1 MKNLYALILCF
12 FLFSIQAQDYYYNGS
27 KKVKIYESKNSFISY
42 DKPTQAF
49 SRGFEQAKT
58 FSAKGFT
65 ILGEEKNDAS
75 AKKFRSEQLTQTTSA
90 CLLSSNGDF
99 KMYPTKTVRVKLKD
113 GKTKEDVLKLFTT
126 GEILKTEDK
135 YGILRLS
142 VKHLDKILEIANKIY
157 EAGIAEFSVP
167 DFYIPIKLNQV
178 KDPLFPL
185 QFQMHNTGQVIDGVA
200 GVNDIDVNALEAWN
214 INLGDNI
221 TVAVIDQGMENHEDF
236 GNRFIGGFTPA
247 TNGNGT
253 PISNNATHGM
263 NCAGIVG
270 ASHNNLGIRG
280 VAPKV
285 KFLSV
290 NIFANGTTAGDV
302 ADGIRWAVD
311 NGADVLS
318 NSWGFIHVPCN
329 YTDPDIDDAI
339 QYAITKGRNKKGAVV
354 VFASGN
360 EGGCISYPATNNNV
374 IAVGAVD
381 HRGNLF
387 DYSARGPE
395 LDLVAP
401 SGKINGSGNVRTTDR
416 MGNAGILTGNYDPHF
431 GGTSASCPLVSGIAS
446 LVLSVNPNLTQ
457 REVRKILTNTA
468 TDMGSNGFDNNFG
481 HGRANAY
488 AAVQEA
494 QLSKAELESVD
505 VVRYN
510 ESKTINLKNHPYY
523 KPVAWIVSSNVEI
536 VSKNNSQITIRSK
549 AFAYYNTSRLG
560 WVKARLSNGKVL
572 REAFIREA
580 RPVIRFADTSLTQA
594 LLNPNA
600 NTTVNYSAV
609 TVRDGDR
616 IRFTVEGA
624 SSVQWKN
631 TRRASYYPSYSARY
645 TGYGERHSSIRYVPV
660 PYSGCYGSSGS
671 PPNSLPSAQAS
682 RLLDYYFIQSGDWQA
697 PGYSPPIQLLSG
709 SGDVLEVELTARNAC
724 GCTTAVNH
732 YKVNVA
738 RPSGGSSGGH
748 SLTVSPNPA
757 RTNIKIQV
765 KAPPFQSPVR
775 RDNLASLEACCRKF
789 NSDKRYG
796 RYYSP

>member
-1 MKNLYALILCF
+1 
-12 FLFSIQAQDYYYNGS
+12 
-27 KKVKIYESKNSFISY
+27 
-42 DKPTQAF
+42 
-49 SRGFEQAKT
+49 
-58 FSAKGFT
+58 
-65 ILGEEKNDAS
+65 
-75 AKKFRSEQLTQTTSA
+75 
-90 CLLSSNGDF
+90 
-99 KMYPTKTVRVKLKD
+99 
-113 GKTKEDVLKLFTT
+113 
-126 GEILKTEDK
+126 
-135 YGILRLS
+135 
-142 VKHLDKILEIANKIY
+142 
-157 EAGIAEFSVP
+157 
-167 DFYIPIKLNQV
+167 
-178 KDPLFPL
+178 
-185 QFQMHNTGQVIDGVA
+185 MHNTGQVIDGVA

-494 QLSKAELESVD
+494 QLSKAELESVSI
-505 VVRYN
+505 VRYN
-510 ESKTINLKNHPYY
+510 ESKTINLKNHPN
-523 KPVAWIVSSNVEI
+523 KPVVWTVSSNVEI
-536 VSKNNSQITIRSK
+536 VSKNNSQITIRGK
-549 AFAYYNTSRLG
+549 ACTSGSG
-560 WVKARLSNGKVL
+560 WVKATLSNGKVL
-572 REAFIREA
+572 TETFKYEAL
-580 RPVIRFADTSLTQA
+580 PVIKFADTSLTQA
-594 LLNPNA
+594 LRDTDISA
-600 NTTVNYSAV
+600 IFVNHV
-609 TVRDGDR
+609 TLRDGDR

-624 SSVQWKN
+624 SSIQWKN
-631 TRRASYYPSYSARY
+631 TRRAYSFNPV
-645 TGYGERHSSIRYVPV
+645 RYVPR
-660 PYSGCYGSSGS
+660 PYSSC
-671 PPNSLPSAQAS
+671 NDNTR
-682 RLLDYYFIQSGDWQA
+682 RLLSELLISELNLRSLNYYFIQSSAPQA
-697 PGYSPPIQLLSG
+697 SWEYLSPPIKLPSRDSG
-709 SGDVLEVELTARNAC
+709 IIEVELTATNAC

-732 YKVNVA
+732 YLVNVA

-765 KAPPFQSPVR
+765 KAPPFPSHEADKQAR
-775 RDNLASLEACCRKF
+775 LEACCREFKADPLSDIRPVPYCCDRLSSLRPEDIDTGPDIRSAF
-789 NSDKRYG
+789 FSYTVKVVQSPTGVVRHTAGFLISKGSSRTVSLNVSAWPRGLYVVNMYVLNSYTNQGDYLTRKVMIQ
-796 RYYSP
+796 